1 MQEVFSRKKYGVLM
15 ESYLQKRIRN
25 YLDATGLSISAL
37 ERKAGLKINVARNIL
52 RGQSKRPTAETL
64 QAIANVMECTVQDLL
79 GVQKEVLPSQVKHP
93 AESALFLEY
102 PNILTDSL
110 HCILKVI
117 QENQYRLTVR
127 QTLLL
132 LEEVYAYT
140 LKKKP
145 PKVDPDFVKW
155 FVKRSVS

>member
-1 MQEVFSRKKYGVLM
+1 M

-37 ERKAGLKINVARNIL
+37 ERKAGLKINVARNIV

-64 QAIANVMECTVQDLL
+64 QAIANAMDCTIQDLL
-79 GVQKEVLPSQVKHP
+79 GVQKEVFPSQDKHTP
-93 AESALFLEY
+93 EKSLCLEH
-102 PNILTDSL
+102 PNLLEDSL
-110 HCILKVI
+110 HCILKII
-117 QENQYRLTVR
+117 QENKCRLTVK

-140 LKKKP
+140 LKKEP
-145 PKVDPDFVKW
+145 PKVDPDFVEW
-155 FVKRSVS
+155 FVKRTMS